1 MDDKNQANA
10 GEVVN
15 NNPNNVKEE
24 GVGNTILSTLS
35 KTLISLIVIVGYLLA
50 LLIQLCPLQA
60 IKVYEY
66 IGASN
71 IAIVAYENQYKKTR
85 ELTDLYNLIQKSI
98 SNKDYGRTV
107 NYIEVLQEDKEYTD
121 FCTSVNSSSV
131 KAASLDRIAFVADLD
146 SYLISQKVNAYYYI
160 NQTKALDIALED
172 LFNTDNI
179 YSVGLTTYISLL
191 INDKGLTE
199 EQKNAKFEQIKSS
212 INQETNVLERIDYRL
227 TLVDVDILNPT
238 SDVDKILMTYTSL
251 KLNQAKYNIYKFTN
265 EQTLANNVLV
275 EINRLQDVYDDLIK

>member
-107 NYIEVLQEDKEYTD
+107 NYIEVLQEEKKYTD
-121 FCTSVNSSSV
+121 FCTSVNSASV

-146 SYLISQKVNAYYYI
+146 SYLISQKVNAYYFI

-191 INDKGLTE
+191 ITAFIIFMVVGRLISGVHWFTDIFGGTLLSAGL
-199 EQKNAKFEQIKSS
+199 
-212 INQETNVLERIDYRL
+212 VLLYRFFVNL
-227 TLVDVDILNPT
+227 EH
-238 SDVDKILMTYTSL
+238 K
-251 KLNQAKYNIYKFTN
+251 
-265 EQTLANNVLV
+265 
-275 EINRLQDVYDDLIK
+275 